1 VVERI
6 VVGAHYGLRSF
17 LAQRITALAMAL
29 YTLLMLGLL
38 LVAPPAHYGD
48 WKALFGQQWM
58 KLATFVFL
66 LSLFLHAWV
75 GMRDIF
81 MDYVK
86 PTGWRLAAHVAV
98 ILLLTAYTGWSIQ
111 ILWGA

>member
-1 VVERI
+1 MVKRI

-17 LAQRITALAMAL
+17 LAQRITAVAMAL
-29 YTLLMLGLL
+29 YTLLILGVL

-48 WKALFGQQWM
+48 WRTLFAHQWM

-66 LSLFLHAWV
+66 VSLFLHAWV
-75 GMRDIF
+75 GMRDIL

-86 PTGWRLAAHVAV
+86 PTGWRLAAQVAV
-98 ILLLTAYTGWSIQ
+98 ILLLIAYTGWSIQ

>member
-1 VVERI
+1 MVKRI

-17 LAQRITALAMAL
+17 LAQRITAVVMAL
-29 YTLLMLGLL
+29 YTLLILGVL
-38 LVAPPAHYGD
+38 LVAPPAHYGH
-48 WKALFGQQWM
+48 WKALFAHQWM

-66 LSLFLHAWV
+66 VGLFLHAWV

-81 MDYVK
+81 MDYIK
-86 PTGWRLAAHVAV
+86 PTGWRLAAQVAV

-111 ILWGA
+111 MLWGA